1 MTLGRMNIAVAPVAP
16 LSADSVLS
24 FLLQAGALLATAV
37 ILGRLAQRVGLPAIV
52 GELSAGVLLGPSVFG
67 ALGVWDG
74 PSTEEL
80 HLLDAAGLLGVLL
93 LVGCSGTELDLR
105 MVRKRGGTAAKISA
119 GGLLIPL
126 VLGVSAGFVIPLS
139 LISGSADRTVVAL
152 FLGVAM
158 CVSAIP
164 VIAKT
169 LLDMNLLHRTVGQ
182 LTLTASVIDDIFGWM
197 MLSVVS
203 AMATTGLRTG
213 TVVGSV
219 IAISTVVLIAA
230 FVLRPLAK
238 VALRRGPVLG
248 PVVVIILLG
257 AAGTQ
262 ALDLEAVFGAFVCGV
277 VIASVLPRP
286 EALAPLRKVV
296 LAVLAPLFFAL
307 AGLRMDLTALADPKV
322 AAVAAS
328 ILVLAVVG
336 KFIGAGIGALASGL
350 TRWEALACAA
360 GMNARGV
367 IEVIVA
373 MAGLRLGVLNSSA
386 YTSIVLV
393 AIVTSL
399 MAPPLLR
406 WAMNRV
412 EHTAEEQLRL
422 NWPPAADEQ
431 EKPAHDKALDK
442 EEKSEIS

>member
-1 MTLGRMNIAVAPVAP
+1 MQRAVAPVVP
-16 LSADSVLS
+16 LPADSVTS

-37 ILGRLAQRVGLPAIV
+37 VLGGLARRVGLPAIV
-52 GELSAGVLLGPSVFG
+52 GELSAGVLLGPSVLG
-67 ALGVWDG
+67 ALGIWDG
-74 PSTEEL
+74 PSTEQL

-105 MVRKRGGTAAKISA
+105 MVRKRGATAARVSI

-126 VLGVSAGFVIPLS
+126 ALGVAAGFVVPLS
-139 LISGSADRTVVAL
+139 LLSPGGDRTVVAL

-169 LLDMNLLHRTVGQ
+169 LLDMNLLHRNVGQ
-182 LTLTASVIDDIFGWM
+182 LTLTAAVIDDVFGWM

-213 TVVGSV
+213 TVVGSALT
-219 IAISTVVLIAA
+219 IAAVVLFAA
-230 FVLRPLAK
+230 FVLRPLARA
-238 VALRRGPVLG
+238 VFRRGPVLG
-248 PVVVIILLG
+248 PAVVIILLG
-257 AAGTQ
+257 SAGTQ
-262 ALDLEAVFGAFVCGV
+262 ALRLEAVFGAFVCGV

-286 EALAPLRKVV
+286 EALAPLRTVV
-296 LAVLAPLFFAL
+296 LTVLAPLFFAL
-307 AGLRMDLTALADPKV
+307 AGLRMDLTALADPEV
-322 AAVAAS
+322 AAFAAT
-328 ILVLAVVG
+328 ILLLAVAG
-336 KFIGAGIGALASGL
+336 KFAGAGIGALASGL

-393 AIVTSL
+393 AVVTSL
-399 MAPPLLR
+399 MAPPFLR
-406 WAMNRV
+406 MAMNRI

-422 NWPPAADEQ
+422 NWRPEAGEPFGEPLGKTFDNVR
-431 EKPAHDKALDK
+431 DK

>member
-1 MTLGRMNIAVAPVAP
+1 MT
-16 LSADSVLS
+16 S

-37 ILGRLAQRVGLPAIV
+37 VLGGLARRMGLPAIV
-52 GELSAGVLLGPSVFG
+52 GELSAGVLLGPSVLG
-67 ALGVWDG
+67 ALGIWDG
-74 PSTEEL
+74 PSTEQL

-105 MVRKRGGTAAKISA
+105 MVRKRGATAARVSI

-126 VLGVSAGFVIPLS
+126 ALGVAAGFVVPLS
-139 LISGSADRTVVAL
+139 LLSPGGDRTVVAL

-169 LLDMNLLHRTVGQ
+169 LLDMNLLHRNVGQ
-182 LTLTASVIDDIFGWM
+182 LTLTAAVIDDVFGWM

-213 TVVGSV
+213 TVVGSALT
-219 IAISTVVLIAA
+219 IAAVVLFAA
-230 FVLRPLAK
+230 FVLRPLARA
-238 VALRRGPVLG
+238 VFRRGPVLG
-248 PVVVIILLG
+248 PAVVIILLG
-257 AAGTQ
+257 SAGTQ
-262 ALDLEAVFGAFVCGV
+262 ALRLEAVFGAFVCGV

-286 EALAPLRKVV
+286 EALAPLRTVV
-296 LAVLAPLFFAL
+296 LTVLAPLFFAL
-307 AGLRMDLTALADPKV
+307 AGLRMDLTALADPEV
-322 AAVAAS
+322 AAFAAT
-328 ILVLAVVG
+328 ILLLAVAG
-336 KFIGAGIGALASGL
+336 KFAGAGIGALASGL

-393 AIVTSL
+393 AVVTSL
-399 MAPPLLR
+399 MAPPFLR
-406 WAMNRV
+406 MAMNRI

-422 NWPPAADEQ
+422 NWRPEAGEPFGEPLGKTFDNAR
-431 EKPAHDKALDK
+431 DK

>member
-1 MTLGRMNIAVAPVAP
+1 MQRAVAPVAP
-16 LSADSVLS
+16 LPADSVTS

-37 ILGRLAQRVGLPAIV
+37 VLGGLARRVGLPAIV
-52 GELSAGVLLGPSVFG
+52 GELSAGVLLGPSVLG
-67 ALGVWDG
+67 ALGIWDG
-74 PSTEEL
+74 PSTEQL

-105 MVRKRGGTAAKISA
+105 MVRKRGATAARVSI

-126 VLGVSAGFVIPLS
+126 ALGVAAGCVVPLS
-139 LISGSADRTVVAL
+139 LLSPGEDRTVVAL

-169 LLDMNLLHRTVGQ
+169 LLDMNLLHRNVGQ
-182 LTLTASVIDDIFGWM
+182 LTLTAAVIDDVFGWM

-213 TVVGSV
+213 TVVGSALT
-219 IAISTVVLIAA
+219 IAAVVLFAA
-230 FVLRPLAK
+230 FVLRPLARA
-238 VALRRGPVLG
+238 VFRRGPVLG
-248 PVVVIILLG
+248 PAVVIILLG
-257 AAGTQ
+257 SAGTQ
-262 ALDLEAVFGAFVCGV
+262 ALKLEAVFGAFVCGV

-286 EALAPLRKVV
+286 EALAPLRTVV
-296 LAVLAPLFFAL
+296 LTVLAPLFFAQ
-307 AGLRMDLTALADPKV
+307 AGLRMDLTALADPE
-322 AAVAAS
+322 AAAFAATILLLAVA
-328 ILVLAVVG
+328 G
-336 KFIGAGIGALASGL
+336 KFAGAGIGALASGL

-393 AIVTSL
+393 AVVTSL

-406 WAMNRV
+406 MAMNRI

-422 NWPPAADEQ
+422 NWRPEAGEPFGEPLGKTFDNAR
-431 EKPAHDKALDK
+431 DK
-442 EEKSEIS
+442 EEKTEIS

>member
-1 MTLGRMNIAVAPVAP
+1 MQRAVAPVVP
-16 LSADSVLS
+16 LPADSVTS

-37 ILGRLAQRVGLPAIV
+37 VLGMLARRVGLPAIV
-52 GELSAGVLLGPSVFG
+52 GELSAGVLLGPSVLG
-67 ALGVWDG
+67 ALGIWDG
-74 PSTEEL
+74 PSTEQL

-105 MVRKRGGTAAKISA
+105 MVRKRGATAARVSI

-126 VLGVSAGFVIPLS
+126 ALGVAAGFVVPLS
-139 LISGSADRTVVAL
+139 LLSPGGDRTVVAL

-169 LLDMNLLHRTVGQ
+169 LLDMNLLHRNVGQ
-182 LTLTASVIDDIFGWM
+182 LTLTAAVIDDVFGWM

-213 TVVGSV
+213 TVVGSALT
-219 IAISTVVLIAA
+219 IAAVVLFAA
-230 FVLRPLAK
+230 FVLRPLARA
-238 VALRRGPVLG
+238 VFRRGPVLG
-248 PVVVIILLG
+248 PAVVIILLG
-257 AAGTQ
+257 SAGTQ
-262 ALDLEAVFGAFVCGV
+262 ALRLEAVFGAFVCGV

-286 EALAPLRKVV
+286 EALAPLRTVV
-296 LAVLAPLFFAL
+296 LTVLAPLFFAL
-307 AGLRMDLTALADPKV
+307 AGLRMDLTALADPEV
-322 AAVAAS
+322 AAFAAT
-328 ILVLAVVG
+328 ILLLAVAG
-336 KFIGAGIGALASGL
+336 KFAGAGIGALASGL

-393 AIVTSL
+393 AVVTSL
-399 MAPPLLR
+399 MAPPFLR
-406 WAMNRV
+406 MAMNRI

-422 NWPPAADEQ
+422 NWRPEAGEPFGEPLGKTFDNAR
-431 EKPAHDKALDK
+431 DK

>member
-1 MTLGRMNIAVAPVAP
+1 MNIAVAPVAP
-16 LSADSVLS
+16 LSSDAVLA
-24 FLLQAGALLATAV
+24 FLLQAGVLLAVAV
-37 ILGRLAQRVGLPAIV
+37 VLGRLAQRMGLPAIV
-52 GELSAGVLLGPSVFG
+52 GELGTGVLLGPSVLG

-74 PSTEEL
+74 PNTEQL
-80 HLLDAAGLLGVLL
+80 HLLDAAGLFGVLL

-105 MVRKRGGTAAKISA
+105 MVRKRGGVAAKISI

-126 VLGVSAGFVIPLS
+126 ALGVSAGFVIPLS
-139 LISGSADRTVVAL
+139 LLSDGADRTVVAL

-219 IAISTVVLIAA
+219 VTIVAVVLVAA
-230 FVLRPLAK
+230 FVVRPLAR

-248 PVVVIILLG
+248 TTVVIIILG

-262 ALDLEAVFGAFVCGV
+262 ALDIEAVFGAFVCGV
-277 VIASVLPRP
+277 VIASVLPNP

-296 LAVLAPLFFAL
+296 LTVLAPLFFAL
-307 AGLRMDLTALADPKV
+307 AGLRMDLTALADVKV

-328 ILVLAVVG
+328 ILILAVVG
-336 KFIGAGIGALASGL
+336 KFLGAGLGALASGL

-373 MAGLRLGVLNSSA
+373 MAGLRLGVLNSAA

-399 MAPPLLR
+399 MAPPVLR
-406 WAMNRV
+406 MAMKRV

-422 NWPPAADEQ
+422 NWPPAQGTQDG
-431 EKPAHDKALDK
+431 PAPHK
-442 EEKSEIS
+442 EEKTEIS

>member
-1 MTLGRMNIAVAPVAP
+1 MT
-16 LSADSVLS
+16 S

-37 ILGRLAQRVGLPAIV
+37 VLGGLARRVGLPAIV
-52 GELSAGVLLGPSVFG
+52 GELSAGVLLGPSVLG
-67 ALGVWDG
+67 ALGIWDG
-74 PSTEEL
+74 PSTEQL

-105 MVRKRGGTAAKISA
+105 MVRKRGATAARVSI

-126 VLGVSAGFVIPLS
+126 ALGVAAGFVVPLS
-139 LISGSADRTVVAL
+139 LLSPGGDRTVVAL

-169 LLDMNLLHRTVGQ
+169 LLDMNLLHRNVGQ
-182 LTLTASVIDDIFGWM
+182 LTLTAAVIDDVFGWM

-213 TVVGSV
+213 TVVGSALT
-219 IAISTVVLIAA
+219 IAAVVLFAA
-230 FVLRPLAK
+230 FVLRPLARA
-238 VALRRGPVLG
+238 VFRRGPVLG
-248 PVVVIILLG
+248 PAVVIILLG
-257 AAGTQ
+257 SAGTQ
-262 ALDLEAVFGAFVCGV
+262 ALRLEAVFGAFVCGV

-286 EALAPLRKVV
+286 EALAPLRTVV
-296 LAVLAPLFFAL
+296 LTVLAPLFFAL
-307 AGLRMDLTALADPKV
+307 AGLRMDLTALADPEV
-322 AAVAAS
+322 AAFAAT
-328 ILVLAVVG
+328 ILLLAVAG
-336 KFIGAGIGALASGL
+336 KFAGAGIGALASGL

-393 AIVTSL
+393 AVVTSL
-399 MAPPLLR
+399 MAPPFLR
-406 WAMNRV
+406 MAMNRI

-422 NWPPAADEQ
+422 NWRPEAGEPFGEPLGKTFDNTR
-431 EKPAHDKALDK
+431 DK

>member
-1 MTLGRMNIAVAPVAP
+1 MQRAVAPVVP
-16 LSADSVLS
+16 LPADSVTS

-37 ILGRLAQRVGLPAIV
+37 VLGGLARRMGLPAIV
-52 GELSAGVLLGPSVFG
+52 GELSAGVLLGPSVLG
-67 ALGVWDG
+67 ALGIWDG
-74 PSTEEL
+74 PSTEQL

-105 MVRKRGGTAAKISA
+105 MVRKRGATAARVSI

-126 VLGVSAGFVIPLS
+126 ALGVAAGFVVPLS
-139 LISGSADRTVVAL
+139 LLSPGGDRTVVAL

-169 LLDMNLLHRTVGQ
+169 LLDMNLLHRNVGQ
-182 LTLTASVIDDIFGWM
+182 LTLTAAVIDDVFGWM

-213 TVVGSV
+213 TVVGSALT
-219 IAISTVVLIAA
+219 IAAVVLFAA
-230 FVLRPLAK
+230 FVLRPLARA
-238 VALRRGPVLG
+238 VFRRGPVLG
-248 PVVVIILLG
+248 PAVVIILLG
-257 AAGTQ
+257 SAGTQ
-262 ALDLEAVFGAFVCGV
+262 ALRLEAVFGAFVCGV

-286 EALAPLRKVV
+286 EALAPLRTVV
-296 LAVLAPLFFAL
+296 LTVLAPLFFAL
-307 AGLRMDLTALADPKV
+307 AGLRMDLTALADPEV
-322 AAVAAS
+322 AAFAAT
-328 ILVLAVVG
+328 ILLLAVAG
-336 KFIGAGIGALASGL
+336 KFAGAGIGALASGL

-393 AIVTSL
+393 AVVTSL
-399 MAPPLLR
+399 MAPPFLR
-406 WAMNRV
+406 MAMNRI

-422 NWPPAADEQ
+422 NWRPEAGEPFGEPLGKTFDNAR
-431 EKPAHDKALDK
+431 DK
-442 EEKSEIS
+442 EEKTEIS

>member
-1 MTLGRMNIAVAPVAP
+1 MT
-16 LSADSVLS
+16 S

-37 ILGRLAQRVGLPAIV
+37 VLGGLARRVGLPAIV
-52 GELSAGVLLGPSVFG
+52 GELSAGVLLGPSVLG
-67 ALGVWDG
+67 ALGIWDG
-74 PSTEEL
+74 PSTEQL

-105 MVRKRGGTAAKISA
+105 MVRKRGATAARVSI

-126 VLGVSAGFVIPLS
+126 ALGVAAGFVVPLS
-139 LISGSADRTVVAL
+139 LLSPGGDRTVVAL

-169 LLDMNLLHRTVGQ
+169 LLDMNLLHRNVGQ
-182 LTLTASVIDDIFGWM
+182 LTLTAAVIDDVFGWM

-213 TVVGSV
+213 TVVGSALT
-219 IAISTVVLIAA
+219 IAAVVLFAA
-230 FVLRPLAK
+230 FVLRPLARA
-238 VALRRGPVLG
+238 VFRRGPVLG
-248 PVVVIILLG
+248 PAVVIILLG
-257 AAGTQ
+257 SAGTQ
-262 ALDLEAVFGAFVCGV
+262 ALRLEAVFGAFVCGV

-286 EALAPLRKVV
+286 EALAPLRTVV
-296 LAVLAPLFFAL
+296 LTVLAPLFFAL
-307 AGLRMDLTALADPKV
+307 AGLRMDLTALADPEV
-322 AAVAAS
+322 AAFAAT
-328 ILVLAVVG
+328 ILLLAVAG
-336 KFIGAGIGALASGL
+336 KFAGAGIGALASGL

-393 AIVTSL
+393 AVVTSL
-399 MAPPLLR
+399 MAPPFLR
-406 WAMNRV
+406 MAMNRI

-422 NWPPAADEQ
+422 NWRPEAGEPFGEPLGKTFDNAR
-431 EKPAHDKALDK
+431 DK

>member
-1 MTLGRMNIAVAPVAP
+1 MT
-16 LSADSVLS
+16 S

-37 ILGRLAQRVGLPAIV
+37 VLGGLARRVGLPAIV
-52 GELSAGVLLGPSVFG
+52 GELSAGVLLGPSVLG
-67 ALGVWDG
+67 ALGIWDG
-74 PSTEEL
+74 PSTEQL

-105 MVRKRGGTAAKISA
+105 MVRKRGATAARVSI

-126 VLGVSAGFVIPLS
+126 ALGVAAGFVVPLS
-139 LISGSADRTVVAL
+139 LLSPGGDRTVVAL

-169 LLDMNLLHRTVGQ
+169 LLDMNLLHRNVGQ
-182 LTLTASVIDDIFGWM
+182 LTLTAAVIDDVFGWM

-213 TVVGSV
+213 TVVGSALT
-219 IAISTVVLIAA
+219 IAAVVLFAA
-230 FVLRPLAK
+230 FVLRPLARA
-238 VALRRGPVLG
+238 VFRRGPVLG
-248 PVVVIILLG
+248 PAVVIILLG
-257 AAGTQ
+257 SAGTQ
-262 ALDLEAVFGAFVCGV
+262 ALRLEAVFGAFVCGV

-286 EALAPLRKVV
+286 EALAPLRTVV
-296 LAVLAPLFFAL
+296 LTVLAPLFFAL
-307 AGLRMDLTALADPKV
+307 AGLRMDLTALADPEV
-322 AAVAAS
+322 AAFAAT
-328 ILVLAVVG
+328 ILLLAVAG
-336 KFIGAGIGALASGL
+336 KFAGAGIGALASGL

-393 AIVTSL
+393 AVVTSL
-399 MAPPLLR
+399 MAPPFLR
-406 WAMNRV
+406 MAMNRI

-422 NWPPAADEQ
+422 NWRPEAGEPFGEPLGKTFDNVR
-431 EKPAHDKALDK
+431 DK

>member
-1 MTLGRMNIAVAPVAP
+1 MQRAVAPVVP
-16 LSADSVLS
+16 LPADSVTS

-37 ILGRLAQRVGLPAIV
+37 VLGGLARRMGLPAIV
-52 GELSAGVLLGPSVFG
+52 GELSAGVLLGPSVLG
-67 ALGVWDG
+67 ALGIWDG
-74 PSTEEL
+74 PSTEQL

-105 MVRKRGGTAAKISA
+105 MVRKRGATAARVSI

-126 VLGVSAGFVIPLS
+126 ALGVAAGFVVPLS
-139 LISGSADRTVVAL
+139 LLSPGGDRTVVAL

-169 LLDMNLLHRTVGQ
+169 LLDMNLLHRNVGQ
-182 LTLTASVIDDIFGWM
+182 LTLTAAVIDDVFGWM

-213 TVVGSV
+213 TVVGSALT
-219 IAISTVVLIAA
+219 IAAVVLFAA
-230 FVLRPLAK
+230 FVLRPLARA
-238 VALRRGPVLG
+238 VFRRGPVLG
-248 PVVVIILLG
+248 PAVVIILLG
-257 AAGTQ
+257 SAGTQ
-262 ALDLEAVFGAFVCGV
+262 ALRLEAVFGAFVCGV

-286 EALAPLRKVV
+286 EALAPLRTVV
-296 LAVLAPLFFAL
+296 LTVLAPLFFAL
-307 AGLRMDLTALADPKV
+307 AGLRMDLTALADPEV
-322 AAVAAS
+322 AAFAAT
-328 ILVLAVVG
+328 ILLLAVAG
-336 KFIGAGIGALASGL
+336 KFAGAGIGALASGL

-393 AIVTSL
+393 AVVTSL
-399 MAPPLLR
+399 MAPPFLR
-406 WAMNRV
+406 MAMNRI

-422 NWPPAADEQ
+422 NWRPEAGEPFGEPLGKTFDNAR
-431 EKPAHDKALDK
+431 DK

>member
-1 MTLGRMNIAVAPVAP
+1 MQRAVAPVVP
-16 LSADSVLS
+16 LPADSVTS

-37 ILGRLAQRVGLPAIV
+37 VLGGLARRVGLPAIV
-52 GELSAGVLLGPSVFG
+52 GELSAGVLLGPSVLG
-67 ALGVWDG
+67 ALGIWDG
-74 PSTEEL
+74 PSTEQL

-105 MVRKRGGTAAKISA
+105 MVRKRGATAARVSI

-126 VLGVSAGFVIPLS
+126 ALGVAAGFVVPLS
-139 LISGSADRTVVAL
+139 LLSPGGDRTVVAL

-169 LLDMNLLHRTVGQ
+169 LLDMNLLHRNVGQ
-182 LTLTASVIDDIFGWM
+182 LTLTAAVIDDVFGWM

-213 TVVGSV
+213 TVVGSALT
-219 IAISTVVLIAA
+219 IAAVVLFAA
-230 FVLRPLAK
+230 FVLRPLARA
-238 VALRRGPVLG
+238 VFRRGPVLG
-248 PVVVIILLG
+248 PAVVIILLG
-257 AAGTQ
+257 SAGTQ
-262 ALDLEAVFGAFVCGV
+262 ALRLEAVFGAFVCGV

-286 EALAPLRKVV
+286 EALAPLRTVV
-296 LAVLAPLFFAL
+296 LTVLAPLFFAL
-307 AGLRMDLTALADPKV
+307 AGLRMDLTALADPEV
-322 AAVAAS
+322 AAFAAT
-328 ILVLAVVG
+328 ILLLAVAG
-336 KFIGAGIGALASGL
+336 KFAGAGIGALASGL

-393 AIVTSL
+393 AVVTSL
-399 MAPPLLR
+399 MAPPFLR
-406 WAMNRV
+406 MAMNRI

-422 NWPPAADEQ
+422 NWRPEAGEPFGEPLGKTFDNAR
-431 EKPAHDKALDK
+431 DK